1 MHSLIKTLFRER
13 ESFFNRFRRS
23 FLLPEIWFNLNFNN
37 FTVLL
42 FLNNVEAK
50 SSRICPHLYSLS
62 LGPEGK
68 ETLKHRCP
76 RAEKFTILS
85 NNHGRTQKCSFCV
98 CLKSKMLCFCRFSPS
113 SSRIRSKKC
122 FTDHHKPNT
131 IHGFGDLVVFCKM
144 HDCYCN
150 IRKIL

>member
-13 ESFFNRFRRS
+13 ESFCNRFRRS

-85 NNHGRTQKCSFCV
+85 KNHGRTQKCSFCV